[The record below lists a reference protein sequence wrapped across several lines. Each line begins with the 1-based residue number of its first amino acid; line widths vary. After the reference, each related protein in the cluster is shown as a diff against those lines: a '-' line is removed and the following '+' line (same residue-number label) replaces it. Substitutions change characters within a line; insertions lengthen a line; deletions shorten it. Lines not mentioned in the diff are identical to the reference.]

1 MTDTRESETYDQD
14 LTSTLQSQLIRKLDD
29 GALAA

>member
-14 LTSTLQSQLIRKLDD
+14 LTSTLRSQLMRKLDD
-29 GALAA
+29 GALVA